1 MQLNKMQFSLHVPR
15 ILEIGLNSV
24 KHVLSQKFLL
34 KFLEIKMSV
43 IEGFLSP

>member
-1 MQLNKMQFSLHVPR
+1 MQFSLHVPR

-34 KFLEIKMSV
+34 KFLEIKISV